1 MQVRGPDSQ
10 PSPKSGKAEEAPQ
23 YEAIIVGAGV
33 CGIYQLYRL
42 VELGMSVTV
51 LEAGADLGGTW
62 FWNRY
67 PGARFDSESYSYGY
81 SFSKELLQEWNWKE
95 HFSAQPENLRYLHYV
110 ADKFDLRKHM
120 QFNCVVES
128 AYFDD
133 AAAIWRLHLADGRD
147 LTCRIF
153 IPAIGVLSAPT
164 LPRYEGLNS
173 FRGDS
178 F

>member
-81 SFSKELLQEWNWKE
+81 SFSKKLLEEWDWSE
-95 HFSAQPENLRYLHYV
+95 HFSGQPETLRYINYAAH
-110 ADKFDLRKHM
+110 KFDLRRDI
-120 QFNCVVES
+120 QFES
-128 AYFDD
+128 RVS
-133 AAAIWRLHLADGRD
+133 AAL
-147 LTCRIF
+147 
-153 IPAIGVLSAPT
+153 
-164 LPRYEGLNS
+164 
-173 FRGDS
+173 
-178 F
+178 